1 MNKIEFEKRRLYD
14 KHNDKVICYV
24 CGEVVLC
31 R

>member
-1 MNKIEFEKRRLYD
+1 MKKIVFEKRWLYD

-24 CGEVVLC
+24 CEEVILC